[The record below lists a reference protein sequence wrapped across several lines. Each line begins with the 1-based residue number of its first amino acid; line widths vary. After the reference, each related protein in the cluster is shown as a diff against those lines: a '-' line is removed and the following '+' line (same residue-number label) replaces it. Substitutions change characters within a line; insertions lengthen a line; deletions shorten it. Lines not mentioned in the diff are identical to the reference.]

1 MTGEMYLSA
10 ATAGEAHA
18 AARSC
23 LLEALVSVGPEQRFS
38 QEASTSPSAVIVVGS
53 LHYDIMVDAPDRPR
67 KGETIAGR
75 GWLPK
80 FGGKGGN
87 QAVAARRQ
95 GVPTAMVG
103 AVGDDSFGTALLAG
117 LDRAKVDRTNVAVL
131 SGIGS
136 GMSVAIF
143 DDDGD
148 YGAVIVS
155 GANLAITPAQ
165 AVAELLSRG
174 KVLVL
179 QNEIPEIVNEA
190 VARHARDL
198 GVTTILNAAPAR
210 PFTTSLPDLV
220 DILIVNAIEAEMLGG
235 GCVSSLETAARAA
248 ERLAA
253 RFKSV
258 VVTAGGDGVAGFD
271 RSGRSMKLPGV
282 KVVVE
287 STHGAGDALVGT
299 LAARMAVGDP
309 FDVALSIAN
318 REAAKLVST
327 SEVKREV

>member
-1 MTGEMYLSA
+1 MSVEPERQVATDRSA
-10 ATAGEAHA
+10 
-18 AARSC
+18 
-23 LLEALVSVGPEQRFS
+23 
-38 QEASTSPSAVIVVGS
+38 SPPTVIVAGS
-53 LHYDIMVDAPDRPR
+53 LHYDIVVDARDRPR

-75 GWLPK
+75 SWSPK

-103 AVGDDSFGTALLAG
+103 AVGDDSFGAALLVG

-131 SGIGS
+131 GGIGS

-165 AVAELLSRG
+165 AGVELLSQG

-179 QNEIPEIVNEA
+179 QNEIPEVVNEA

-198 GVTTILNAAPAR
+198 GITTILNAAPAR
-210 PFTTSLPDLV
+210 PFSTSLPDLV
-220 DILIVNAIEAEMLGG
+220 DILVVNAIEAEMLGG
-235 GCVSSLETAARAA
+235 GNVSSLETAACAA
-248 ERLAA
+248 ETLAA
-253 RFKSV
+253 RF
-258 VVTAGGDGVAGFD
+258 
-271 RSGRSMKLPGV
+271 
-282 KVVVE
+282 
-287 STHGAGDALVGT
+287 
-299 LAARMAVGDP
+299 
-309 FDVALSIAN
+309 
-318 REAAKLVST
+318 
-327 SEVKREV
+327 

>member
-1 MTGEMYLSA
+1 
-10 ATAGEAHA
+10 
-18 AARSC
+18 
-23 LLEALVSVGPEQRFS
+23 VSVAPERRVP
-38 QEASTSPSAVIVVGS
+38 EKKSPAPPAVIVVGS

-75 GWLPK
+75 RWSPK

-103 AVGDDSFGTALLAG
+103 AVGDDSFGAALLAG
-117 LDRAKVDRTNVAVL
+117 LDRARVDRTNVAVL
-131 SGIGS
+131 SGVGS

-155 GANLAITPAQ
+155 GANLAIAPRQ
-165 AVAELLSRG
+165 ASAELLSQG

-190 VARHARDL
+190 VARSARDL
-198 GVTTILNAAPAR
+198 GVVTILNAAPAR

-220 DILIVNAIEAEMLGG
+220 DILVVNAIEAEMLGG
-235 GCVSSLETAARAA
+235 GAVSSLETAACAA

-253 RFKSV
+253 RCKSV
-258 VVTAGGDGVAGFD
+258 IVTAGGDGVASFD
-271 RSGRSMKLPGV
+271 RSGHTFKLPGI
-282 KVVVE
+282 KVVVA
-287 STHGAGDALVGT
+287 STHGAGDAFVGT
-299 LAARMAVGDP
+299 LAARMALGDP
-309 FDVALSIAN
+309 FELALSTAN

-327 SEVKREV
+327 PEQEQET

>member
-1 MTGEMYLSA
+1 LSVA
-10 ATAGEAHA
+10 
-18 AARSC
+18 
-23 LLEALVSVGPEQRFS
+23 PEQRIP
-38 QEASTSPSAVIVVGS
+38 EDATAEPAVIVVGS

-75 GWLPK
+75 SWAPK

-103 AVGDDSFGTALLAG
+103 AVGDDSFGVALLAG
-117 LDRAKVDRTNVAVL
+117 LDRGRVDRTNVAVV

-155 GANLAITPAQ
+155 GANLAIVPNAS
-165 AVAELLSRG
+165 AELLSRT

-179 QNEIPEIVNEA
+179 QNEIPEVVNEA
-190 VARHARDL
+190 VARRARDL

-210 PFTTSLPDLV
+210 PFATSLPDLV
-220 DILIVNAIEAEMLGG
+220 DILIVNAIEAKMLGG
-235 GCVSSLETAARAA
+235 GAVSSLKTAARAA

-253 RFKSV
+253 TFKSV
-258 VVTAGGDGVAGFD
+258 VVTAGGDGVASFGQ
-271 RSGRSMKLPGV
+271 SGHAFQLPGI
-282 KVVVE
+282 KVAVV
-287 STHGAGDALVGT
+287 STHGAGDTFVGT
-299 LAARMAVGDP
+299 LAARMAVGDL
-309 FDVALSIAN
+309 FEAALSIAN

-327 SEVKREV
+327 PEEKRESLNPGDSSRSL

>member
-1 MTGEMYLSA
+1 
-10 ATAGEAHA
+10 
-18 AARSC
+18 
-23 LLEALVSVGPEQRFS
+23 VSVGPERRPPKDGS
-38 QEASTSPSAVIVVGS
+38 ASAPAVIVVGS

-75 GWLPK
+75 GWSPK

-117 LDRAKVDRTNVAVL
+117 LDRAKVDRKNVAVL

-155 GANLAITPAQ
+155 GANLAIPPDQ
-165 AVAELLSRG
+165 AGAELLSQG

-220 DILIVNAIEAEMLGG
+220 DILVVNAIEAEMLGG
-235 GCVSSLETAARAA
+235 SDVSSLETAACAA
-248 ERLAA
+248 ERLTA
-253 RFKSV
+253 RFESV
-258 VVTAGGDGVAGFD
+258 VVTAGRDGVACFD
-271 RSGRSMKLPGV
+271 RSGRALKLPGI
-282 KVVVE
+282 KVSVA
-287 STHGAGDALVGT
+287 STHGAGDAFVGT
-299 LAARMAVGDP
+299 LAARIAVGEP
-309 FDVALSIAN
+309 FEVALSTAN

-327 SEVKREV
+327 PEEKRET

>member
-1 MTGEMYLSA
+1 LSVA
-10 ATAGEAHA
+10 
-18 AARSC
+18 
-23 LLEALVSVGPEQRFS
+23 PEQRIP
-38 QEASTSPSAVIVVGS
+38 EDATAAPPAVIVVGS

-75 GWLPK
+75 SWAPK

-103 AVGDDSFGTALLAG
+103 AVGDDSFGVALLAG
-117 LDRAKVDRTNVAVL
+117 LDRGRVDRTNVAVV

-155 GANLAITPAQ
+155 GANLAIVPNAS
-165 AVAELLSRG
+165 AALLSRT

-179 QNEIPEIVNEA
+179 QNEIPEVVNEA
-190 VARHARDL
+190 VARRARDL

-210 PFTTSLPDLV
+210 PFATSLPDLV

-235 GCVSSLETAARAA
+235 GAVSSLKTAAGAA

-253 RFKSV
+253 TFKSV
-258 VVTAGGDGVAGFD
+258 VVTAGGDGVASFGH
-271 RSGRSMKLPGV
+271 SGHAFQLPGI
-282 KVVVE
+282 KVAVA
-287 STHGAGDALVGT
+287 STHGAGDTFVGT
-299 LAARMAVGDP
+299 LAARLAVGDL
-309 FDVALSIAN
+309 FEAALSTAN

-327 SEVKREV
+327 PEEKRENLNPRDSSSPL

>member
-1 MTGEMYLSA
+1 MSVAPRRRVPKDASA
-10 ATAGEAHA
+10 
-18 AARSC
+18 
-23 LLEALVSVGPEQRFS
+23 
-38 QEASTSPSAVIVVGS
+38 SPPAVIVLGS

-75 GWLPK
+75 RWSPK
-80 FGGKGGN
+80 LGGKGGN
-87 QAVAARRQ
+87 QATAARRQ

-103 AVGDDSFGTALLAG
+103 AVGEDSFGAALLAG
-117 LDRAKVDRTNVAVL
+117 LDRAQVDRTNVAIL
-131 SGIGS
+131 GGIGS

-155 GANLAITPAQ
+155 GANLAIAPGQ
-165 AVAELLSRG
+165 ASNELLSQG

-179 QNEIPEIVNEA
+179 QNEIPEVANEA

-198 GVTTILNAAPAR
+198 GLWTILNAAPAR
-210 PFTTSLPDLV
+210 PFTTELPDLV

-235 GCVSSLETAARAA
+235 GHVSSLETAACAA
-248 ERLAA
+248 ERLTA

-271 RSGRSMKLPGV
+271 QAGRSMKLPGV

-287 STHGAGDALVGT
+287 STHGAGDAFVGT

-309 FDVALSIAN
+309 FEVALSVAN
-318 REAAKLVST
+318 REAAKLVSMP
-327 SEVKREV
+327 EGKRGA

>member
-1 MTGEMYLSA
+1 M
-10 ATAGEAHA
+10 
-18 AARSC
+18 
-23 LLEALVSVGPEQRFS
+23 SVAPERLP
-38 QEASTSPSAVIVVGS
+38 TNPSAPPEVIVVGS
-53 LHYDIMVDAPDRPR
+53 LHYDIVVDAPDRPR

-75 GWLPK
+75 SWSPK

-103 AVGDDSFGTALLAG
+103 AVGNDSFGAALLAG
-117 LDRAKVDRTNVAVL
+117 LDGADVDRTRVAVL
-131 SGIGS
+131 SGMGS

-155 GANLAITPAQ
+155 GANLAIAPGQ
-165 AVAELLSRG
+165 AGAELLSQG

-179 QNEIPEIVNEA
+179 QNEIPEMVNEA

-198 GVTTILNAAPAR
+198 GMATILNGAPAR

-220 DILIVNAIEAEMLGG
+220 DILVVNAIEAEMLGG
-235 GCVSSLETAARAA
+235 GHVSSLETAASAA
-248 ERLAA
+248 ETLAA

-258 VVTAGGDGVAGFD
+258 VVTAGGDGVG
-271 RSGRSMKLPGV
+271 
-282 KVVVE
+282 
-287 STHGAGDALVGT
+287 
-299 LAARMAVGDP
+299 
-309 FDVALSIAN
+309 
-318 REAAKLVST
+318 
-327 SEVKREV
+327 